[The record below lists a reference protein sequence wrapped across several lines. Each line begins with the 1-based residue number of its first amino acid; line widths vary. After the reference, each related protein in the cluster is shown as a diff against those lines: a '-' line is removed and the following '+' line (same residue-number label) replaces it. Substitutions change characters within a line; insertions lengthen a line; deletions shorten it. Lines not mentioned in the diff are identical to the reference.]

1 MRQEKEPMKPWKPLK
16 LNNHYLYYYYM
27 TNYISNLWLLALLVF
42 AVSCGSSGD
51 NQSNNQNEATRPSA
65 VVDHPTEF
73 TIRALGNTM
82 PEMAF
87 DVRELRI
94 NAGKTITINLINE
107 GENEAMIHNFVVV
120 YAGYAEQVAGRGVS
134 HKDNSYVEPGDQAVL
149 AVSPLVQPLESA
161 QFTFTIKEKGTYQ
174 FVCTYPGHYSRM
186 MGNLI
191 VE

>member
-1 MRQEKEPMKPWKPLK
+1 
-16 LNNHYLYYYYM
+16 M
-27 TNYISNLWLLALLVF
+27 TSFISNLLHVSVITTFLLF
-42 AVSCGSSGD
+42 AVSCGSSGE
-51 NQSNNQNEATRPSA
+51 NQPNNQNEEETRPQVA
-65 VVDHPTEF
+65 VEYPTEF

-120 YAGYAEQVAGRGVS
+120 YAGYAEQVAGRGIP

-149 AVSPLVQPLESA
+149 VASPLVQPLESI
-161 QFTFTIKEKGTYQ
+161 QFTFTMEEKGTYQ
-174 FVCTYPGHYSRM
+174 FICTYPGHYSRM